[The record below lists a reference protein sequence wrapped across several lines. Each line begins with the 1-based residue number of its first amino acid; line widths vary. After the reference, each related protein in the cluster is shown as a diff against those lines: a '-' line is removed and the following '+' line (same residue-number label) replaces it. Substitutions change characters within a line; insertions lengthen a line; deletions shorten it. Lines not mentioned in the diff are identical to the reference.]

1 MEATTRERPVR
12 DCQSV
17 VYFQREKGVD
27 LIDQSEESSAQ
38 CPDQK

>member
-27 LIDQSEESSAQ
+27 QSEESSAQ